1 MIQIVL
7 LIFIALFFQVMRRSG
22 IVDKLSSSPESRN
35 CMPIIR
41 GMLAWAGIALLSW
54 GLGQVFAMVI
64 DILSDEFDYIS
75 LIQIAAAAFAI
86 VSVYQSLV
94 SSAEPGTA
102 GGTWDLFVRSFLFR
116 TESKVLRRVPE
127 KPDQPKTPERVKE
140 EPEIIKLE
148 DLEKPPKPANA
159 KDKDI
164 ENYFGS

>member
-1 MIQIVL
+1 MVQIFL
-7 LIFIALFFQVMRRSG
+7 LILIALFFQVMMRSG
-22 IVDKLSSSPESRN
+22 IVNKLSSSPDTRG

-41 GMLAWAGIALLSW
+41 GMLAWAGIALMSW
-54 GLGQVFAMVI
+54 GLGQVLAMGI
-64 DILSDEFDYIS
+64 DILSDEFDYMS
-75 LIQIAAAAFAI
+75 LIQIAAAVFAI
-86 VSVYQSLV
+86 VSVYRALV

-127 KPDQPKTPERVKE
+127 KPDQPKPPERVKE

-148 DLEKPPKPANA
+148 DLEKPPKPGNA